1 MGRKNS
7 SWTAQKPILFISTSI
22 NGVTKP
28 NKIKDIKKAPLFM
41 RIKID
46 KKNKNVNVKLFLG
59 NIAKKRPKA
68 TAWAISPGWAFALMA
83 LKNEVTYF
91 IIEIRF

>member
-1 MGRKNS
+1 M
-7 SWTAQKPILFISTSI
+7 LFISTSI
-22 NGVTKP
+22 NGVKNP

-68 TAWAISPGWAFALMA
+68 TA
-83 LKNEVTYF
+83 
-91 IIEIRF
+91 